1 MSYREGEATRFFN
14 GKENERIPGKRKEE
28 RYDTDDRKLEFLQRY
43 GWLIDIQR
51 LEHIVLNLS
60 PRKSKVTNEDVN
72 FAVSNVNYQD
82 LTKHILNEKERTV

>member
-1 MSYREGEATRFFN
+1 M
-14 GKENERIPGKRKEE
+14 
-28 RYDTDDRKLEFLQRY
+28 
-43 GWLIDIQR
+43 IQR
-51 LEHIVLNLS
+51 LEHIVLNSS